1 MYACTGHRAHLNTI
15 MVRVELRK
23 PREVVSPSSG
33 GYERSAGKL
42 CERKVQEE
50 RNKGRCR
57 NKGI

>member
-1 MYACTGHRAHLNTI
+1 MNTI

-42 CERKVQEE
+42 CERK
-50 RNKGRCR
+50 KGRK
-57 NKGI
+57 KGI